1 MFDPNKTVFILG
13 AGASWH
19 YGYPTG
25 EELVKKVI
33 AKARIATNHFT
44 TVLTSPANGI
54 SFRPK
59 YITRNSP
66 DPVPADG
73 LTGMKAEWQTAI
85 DECSDLVS
93 RLTTVDPLVI
103 DYFLGQNPRLGDI
116 GKFFIAWVLLECE
129 AVFLKYGINNNRREL
144 LLRTSDRTDREKAS
158 SIINPAPTTL

>member
-33 AKARIATNHFT
+33 AKARIAADHFT

-54 SFRPK
+54 PFRPN
-59 YITRNSP
+59 YIKRNSP
-66 DPVPADG
+66 DPVPDG
-73 LTGMKAEWQTAI
+73 LTGMRAEWENAVN
-85 DECSDLVS
+85 ECNDIIS

-103 DYFLGQNPRLGDI
+103 DY
-116 GKFFIAWVLLECE
+116 
-129 AVFLKYGINNNRREL
+129 
-144 LLRTSDRTDREKAS
+144 
-158 SIINPAPTTL
+158 